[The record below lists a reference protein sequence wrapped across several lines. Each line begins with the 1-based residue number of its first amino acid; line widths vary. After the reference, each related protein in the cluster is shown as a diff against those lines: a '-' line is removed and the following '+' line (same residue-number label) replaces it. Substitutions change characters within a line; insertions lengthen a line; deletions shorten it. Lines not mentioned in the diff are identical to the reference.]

1 MMHLLCED
9 HFELQDT
16 DRICGITSLCHD
28 SDRANPPMRDQKQRE
43 MICTIGAPSSLEKR
57 F

>member
-1 MMHLLCED
+1 MHLLCED

-16 DRICGITSLCHD
+16 DRQCGVTSLCHD
-28 SDRANPPMRDQKQRE
+28 SDRANPPLRDQKQRE
-43 MICTIGAPSSLEKR
+43 LICIAGAPSSLKKR